1 MSILAIIGGSGLYD
15 LKKLGDSKELE
26 IKTAWGEPSDK
37 ILELN
42 VSNKTTYFLPRHGRR
57 HNINPTNI
65 NYRANIDALKQL
77 GVTDII
83 SISAVG
89 SLKDEI
95 RPGSFVIISQYVDKT
110 LKRANTFFDKD
121 LIAHVSLAKPNSLS
135 LEKICSEILTN
146 KQYTFH
152 ENITYVA
159 IEGPQLSTIAESKVN
174 HAQGFDV
181 VGMTN
186 MPEARIAREAEIRY
200 QSLGMVTDYDAYNL
214 EGDSIDVSRI
224 IEVMKQMTKKSEN
237 VIKDLI
243 GLFDVYAM
251 DDDPILTCLDQSI
264 VSDLKNVSDKT
275 KQDLRFILRR
285 YIKKKN

>member
-1 MSILAIIGGSGLYD
+1 MTILAIIGGSGLYD
-15 LKKLGDSKELE
+15 LKKLGNSKELE
-26 IKTAWGEPSDK
+26 IKTAWGKPSDK
-37 ILELN
+37 ILEVTFN
-42 VSNKTTYFLPRHGRR
+42 SRTTYFLPRHGRH
-57 HNINPTNI
+57 HNINPSNI

-89 SLKDEI
+89 SLKKEI
-95 RPGSFVIISQYVDKT
+95 EPGAFVIINQYIDKT
-110 LKRANTFFDKD
+110 YKRANTFFDKD
-121 LIAHVSLAKPNSLS
+121 LIAHVSLAKPNSRS
-135 LEKICSEILTN
+135 LEKTCCDILAKKN
-146 KQYTFH
+146 YAYHK
-152 ENITYVA
+152 NITYVA
-159 IEGPQLSTIAESKVN
+159 IEGPQLSTIAESQLN
-174 HAQGFDV
+174 HQQGFDV

-186 MPEARIAREAEIRY
+186 MPEAKIAREAEMRY

-243 GLFDVYAM
+243 GLFDIYAM

-275 KQDLRFILRR
+275 KQDLSFILRR